1 MRQLIVNAD
10 DFGQTPGINR
20 GIIQAFEKGIV
31 TSASLMVRWPAA
43 SQAAEYARLRTEL
56 SVGLHVDL
64 GESVYRNGEWAQL
77 YRVVPLG
84 DARAIRDEINRQC
97 DRFREL
103 MGRDPSHLDSHQHVH
118 RLEPVQSILR
128 GRAESLGI
136 PCRGYSAVHHCGS
149 FYGQTKTGGPYPE
162 GISVDAL
169 VTLIKGLPQ
178 GVTELGCHPGFEA
191 DLQTMYT
198 RERESEVMALCDARI
213 REVIA
218 DEKIVLRSFD
228 EAACKGSSRGSNN
241 G

>member
-43 SQAAEYARLRTEL
+43 PQAAEYARRRMEL

-64 GESVYRNGEWAQL
+64 GESIYRNGEWEQL
-77 YRVVPLG
+77 YGVVPLG
-84 DARAIRDEINRQC
+84 DARAIRDEIDRQC

-118 RLEPVQSILR
+118 RLEPVQSIVL

-136 PCRGYSAVHHCGS
+136 PCRGYSTIQHCGG
-149 FYGQTKTGGPYPE
+149 FYGQTQTGGLYPE

-169 VTLIKGLPQ
+169 VALIKGLPE
-178 GVTELGCHPGFEA
+178 GLTELGCHPGFEA
-191 DLQTMYT
+191 ELQTMYT
-198 RERESEVMALCDARI
+198 RERESEVMALCDARV
-213 REVIA
+213 RKVIE
-218 DEKIVLRSFD
+218 DEKIVLRSFG
-228 EAACKGSSRGSNN
+228 EEACKNSSRGLNN